1 MSTMTPKAIALP
13 KKPLAGPGLTVPGV
27 VILQFLIIFLFE
39 AFEFAFTKVGLFTG
53 IAILISIGG
62 GLYLGRTGTSLAIA
76 VNPPLAFFFST
87 ILLMVTIGG
96 VGLHVTKIGLDLVT
110 SLSGVAPYLITGA
123 VIAWIAHFTLSLRNR
138 PSRLRAESVE

>member
-1 MSTMTPKAIALP
+1 MSTMTTKAIALP
-13 KKPLAGPGLTVPGV
+13 KKPLTGPGLTVPGV

-123 VIAWIAHFTLSLRNR
+123 VIAWIAHFTLAVRNR
-138 PSRLRAESVE
+138 PSRLRAESAE

>member
-1 MSTMTPKAIALP
+1 MSTTTAMAIALP
-13 KKPLAGPGLTVPGV
+13 KKPIAGPGLTVPGV
-27 VILQFLIIFLFE
+27 VILQFLVIFLFE
-39 AFEFAFTKVGLFTG
+39 AIEFSFTKVGLLTG
-53 IAILISIGG
+53 IAILLAIGG
-62 GLYLGRTGTSLAIA
+62 GLYLGRTGTSLAVA

-123 VIAWIAHFTLSLRNR
+123 VIAWIAHFTLSIRNR
-138 PSRLRAESVE
+138 PSEKLASSAE

>member
-1 MSTMTPKAIALP
+1 MSTTTPKAISLP
-13 KKPLAGPGLTVPGV
+13 KKPISGPGLTVPGV

-39 AFEFAFTKVGLFTG
+39 AIEFAFTKVGLFTG
-53 IAILISIGG
+53 IAILLSIGA
-62 GLYLGRTGTSLAIA
+62 GLYLGRVGTSLAVA

-123 VIAWIAHFTLSLRNR
+123 VISWVAHFTISMRNR
-138 PSRLRAESVE
+138 PANKAESAE

>member
-1 MSTMTPKAIALP
+1 MSTTTSKAITLP
-13 KKPLAGPGLTVPGV
+13 KKPIAGPGLTVPGV

-39 AFEFAFTKVGLFTG
+39 AFEFSFTKVGLFTG
-53 IAILISIGG
+53 IAILVAIGG
-62 GLYLGRTGTSLAIA
+62 GLYLGRTGTSLAVA

-110 SLSGVAPYLITGA
+110 SLSAVAPYLITGA
-123 VIAWIAHFTLSLRNR
+123 AFAWIAHFTLSLRNR
-138 PSRLRAESVE
+138 PSRLQTESAQ